1 MDSQKIQ
8 DVQTQLKKTS
18 PFLLVFFILLAFILV
33 TILIVSLVLIS
44 PLLVIGYIFYLLFPF
59 LKDLYRINKNY
70 KFDKL
75 NYEQKHN

>member
-8 DVQTQLKKTS
+8 NAKTQLKKTS
-18 PFLLVFFILLAFILV
+18 PVVLVFFILIGFILV
-33 TILIVSLVLIS
+33 TFLIVALVLIS
-44 PLLVIGYIFYLLFPF
+44 PILVIGFIFYLLFPF